1 MALRR
6 KLEKNKEED
15 ILNTTSI
22 TKAKQLLQ
30 HQLNILWGSPEKACL
45 VPPLMVWGPPGI
57 GKSTFIREICEENGI
72 GFIDVRLA
80 QREPVDIRGLPVPRD
95 DKQGIDWIVSSDW
108 PRTEIDGTPEKGV
121 ILFDEIT
128 AADSTLQVAAYEFIL
143 DRRLGQL
150 YTVPEGWYIVAAGNR
165 TGDSAV
171 ARTMS
176 SALANRFC
184 HIEVSSNTESWLN
197 WALLNNIDHRVTGFI
212 RYRPNNLFSMEGN
225 KERGWP
231 SPRSWERVAMEL
243 ELAKMHNLDDD
254 LLQIIVEGLVGEG
267 VAVEFMGF
275 LNWSGKIPD
284 VTKMLKQE
292 IKPSVPKR
300 PDQRYAMLSAIVHNL
315 RQHEKPEE
323 LIEGFMNIL
332 LKFPNDWMQLMY
344 HDITLVM
351 DSEDKD
357 DFLEALMLHEKHKE
371 IISRIVV
378 LEV

>member
-1 MALRR
+1 MALCST
-6 KLEKNKEED
+6 LEKNKEED

-22 TKAKQLLQ
+22 SKAKKLLQ
-30 HQLNILWGSPEKACL
+30 HQLNILWNNPEKANG

-57 GKSTFIREICEENGI
+57 GKSTFIREICEENEI

-108 PRTEIDGTPEKGV
+108 PRVDVEGTPEKGV

-150 YTVPEGWYIVAAGNR
+150 YQVPDGWYIVAAGNR
-165 TGDSAV
+165 TGDAAV

-184 HIEVSSNTESWLN
+184 HLEVASNTESWLN
-197 WALLNNIDHRVTGFI
+197 WALVNNLDPRVTGFI
-212 RYRPNNLFSMEGN
+212 RYLPNNLFSMEGN

-243 ELAKMHNLDDD
+243 ELADEYGLDDE
-254 LLQIIVEGLVGEG
+254 LLQIIIEGLVGEG

-284 VTKMLKQE
+284 VGKMLRGE
-292 IKPSVPKR
+292 IKPSIPKR

-315 RQHEKPEE
+315 RQSEQPEL
-323 LIEGFMNIL
+323 LIDGFMEIM
-332 LKFPNDWMQLMY
+332 LKFPNDWMQLLY

-357 DFLEALMLHEKHKE
+357 EFLDALMLHQKQKE
-371 IISRIVV
+371 IVSRIVI
-378 LEV
+378 EA